1 MAPAHLVV
9 ETNGKQCGVRQE
21 EEYDDERMEVVLSF
35 IDPEGA
41 GNACSLYRGSSTLCS
56 ERLDHEG
63 ALMVNFKG
71 TCAAT
76 EQYEPFKVLKGLSF
90 FRTVGRRTDGW
101 AGALGRRWLGLTHGR
116 TVRRW
121 TLGHRE
127 GRVSGRTGGQ
137 TYVTVGRSGGR
148 LVGHQSV
155 RRSEERGDGRADG
168 RSIEQ
173 IRVAVGR
180 TVRRPT
186 VEHADGGKGKRSE
199 GRSLPRT
206 GGRSHGL
213 GHDQSQGSGADRT
226 RDRAIGKSKER
237 QEQTPT
243 DGARGCKE
251 ALLQLA
257 NFGTEASHPQL
268 GGGHF
273 RLLRG

>member
-137 TYVTVGRSGGR
+137 TYVTDGPLPRTSVGRSGGR
-148 LVGHQSV
+148 GGRSTVGWEVNRTDS
-155 RRSEERGDGRADG
+155 RGGRTHGQTADG
-168 RSIEQ
+168 RQTEKGSGQ
-173 IRVAVGR
+173 TVGR
-180 TVRRPT
+180 TGGPT
-186 VEHADGGKGKRSE
+186 GWDMIKV
-199 GRSLPRT
+199 
-206 GGRSHGL
+206 
-213 GHDQSQGSGADRT
+213 
-226 RDRAIGKSKER
+226 
-237 QEQTPT
+237 
-243 DGARGCKE
+243 KE
-251 ALLQLA
+251 AGQIGHRPC
-257 NFGTEASHPQL
+257 NGKVEGTSGTNTDRCVVRVDAKKRCSSWPISGRKPAMPNWVEDTSDFFAVESKA
-268 GGGHF
+268 
-273 RLLRG
+273 